1 MKDKLL
7 HYTKEIITFIVIM
20 TILANIISL
29 YKSSDLNKSS
39 FNLENITLLDAS
51 SYKVDDT
58 KPVLVHFWATWCP
71 TCKLEASNIDTISD
85 SFQVLT
91 IAVKSGTDQDIN
103 KFLQENDLNF
113 KVVND
118 NNGMIANEYN
128 LAAYPTTFIYDKN
141 REVVFSEV
149 GYTSTFGLYLRMWW
163 AGL

>member
-1 MKDKLL
+1 MKEKII
-7 HYTKEIITFIVIM
+7 HYIKEIVLFIVVM
-20 TILANIISL
+20 TIFANIVSL

-39 FNLENITLLDAS
+39 FNLEHITLLDAS
-51 SYKVDDT
+51 SYKLDDT

-91 IAVKSGTDQDIN
+91 IAVKSGTNQDIN
-103 KFLQENDLNF
+103 NFLKENDLNF

-118 NNGMIANEYN
+118 NNGLIANEYN
-128 LAAYPTTFIYDKN
+128 LAAYPTTLIYDKN

-163 AGL
+163 AEL